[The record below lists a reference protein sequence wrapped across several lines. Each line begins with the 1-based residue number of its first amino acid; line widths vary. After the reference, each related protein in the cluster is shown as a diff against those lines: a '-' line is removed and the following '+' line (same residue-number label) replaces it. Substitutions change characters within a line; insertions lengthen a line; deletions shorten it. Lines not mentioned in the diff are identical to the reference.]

1 MSIELLATASLAIA
15 LVGATLAAAVLL
27 RFRYNPAAQQQSLE
41 QVLRDELARGRQ
53 ESAMGS
59 KLLREEAATSA
70 RALREEV
77 QHTLQQLGDRLGIA
91 VTELTRKSET
101 QQDALRNTVEGRL
114 DVLRSENAE
123 KLEQMRQTVDEKL
136 QGTLEQRLGASFK
149 MVNNSLTR
157 VHESVGEMQ
166 ALATGV
172 GDLKRILS
180 NVKSR
185 GTWGEVALGNILEEI
200 LTADQYARN
209 VEVRPRSNQ
218 RVEFAV
224 KLPGD
229 GETPLWLPLDAKYPT
244 EDYDRL
250 VEASERGDLEAA
262 EAALRGIETRVRSA
276 ARDICAKYVAPPHS
290 TDFAVMFL
298 PTEGLFAEVIRRPGL
313 VDWLQRECRVMVAG
327 PTTLVSLLMSLRMGF
342 RTLAIQQR
350 SSEVWQ
356 VLSAVKTEFEK
367 FGGILDK
374 VHKKLDEAQKGRRGG
389 RRPPPRDGPEIA
401 QRRGA
406 AGDRGSGIARTRCRS
421 RGPDRRRP
429 RSRGVAPHPN
439 PLPASGARGHAIH
452 SLAPRLRGEGRG
464 EGPFTPASQCGGP
477 PNRGAEDRRAPPPR
491 RRRARRTPSGKASTR
506 RAERSTCRYIN
517 SCVAARCPFAT
528 MNISCARCRRL
539 PSMPRICVLTRTRSP
554 SSNSRSYKLCVST
567 TKVPLPV
574 LSLYWRPMP
583 MASNSASVA

>member
-1 MSIELLATASLAIA
+1 MSIELIPAASLAVAIVGAALATAILVRFRFNPASQQHTLETSLA
-15 LVGATLAAAVLL
+15 
-27 RFRYNPAAQQQSLE
+27 RLE
-41 QVLRDELARGRQ
+41 QALRDELARGRQ
-53 ESAMGS
+53 ESALGC

-77 QHTLQQLGDRLGIA
+77 QRTLQQLGDRLSVA
-91 VTELTRKSET
+91 VTELARKSET
-101 QQDALRNTVEGRL
+101 QQDALRNAVEGRL

-149 MVNNSLTR
+149 MVNDSLTR

-166 ALATGV
+166 VLATGV

-200 LTADQYARN
+200 LSADQYARN

-218 RVEFAV
+218 RVEFAI

-229 GETPLWLPLDAKYPT
+229 GEMPLWLPVDAKYPT

-250 VEASERGDLEAA
+250 VEATERGDLEAA

-313 VDWLQRECRVMVAG
+313 VDWLQRECHIMVAG
-327 PTTLVSLLMSLRMGF
+327 PTTLVSLLTSLRMGF
-342 RTLAIQQR
+342 RSLAIQQR

-356 VLSAVKTEFEK
+356 VLSGSKQNLK
-367 FGGILDK
+367 NS
-374 VHKKLDEAQKGRRGG
+374 
-389 RRPPPRDGPEIA
+389 
-401 QRRGA
+401 A
-406 AGDRGSGIARTRCRS
+406 AFSTRSTRS
-421 RGPDRRRP
+421 W
-429 RSRGVAPHPN
+429 
-439 PLPASGARGHAIH
+439 
-452 SLAPRLRGEGRG
+452 
-464 EGPFTPASQCGGP
+464 T
-477 PNRGAEDRRAPPPR
+477 R
-491 RRRARRTPSGKASTR
+491 RRRLSKKRAS
-506 RAERSTCRYIN
+506 
-517 SCVAARCPFAT
+517 AAVQWTANCAASRC
-528 MNISCARCRRL
+528 C
-539 PSMPRICVLTRTRSP
+539 RSP
-554 SSNSRSYKLCVST
+554 SPRYCW
-567 TKVPLPV
+567 P
-574 LSLYWRPMP
+574 RPY
-583 MASNSASVA
+583 